1 MGCGDRPV
9 GLGRAGMPA
18 GRGTKCQCAPRVP
31 LTGRE
36 RTGLQEE
43 RWGGGAPLCP
53 QARPVRCVGLDQLL
67 CNEGG
72 ATVFMLPGL
81 VTVDVWRVLSLPFWM
96 GMQSVCR
103 SRES

>member
-18 GRGTKCQCAPRVP
+18 RRGTKP

-43 RWGGGAPLCP
+43 RWRAPPSVPRLG
-53 QARPVRCVGLDQLL
+53 RSG
-67 CNEGG
+67 
-72 ATVFMLPGL
+72 
-81 VTVDVWRVLSLPFWM
+81 VWA
-96 GMQSVCR
+96 
-103 SRES
+103 